1 MLCLI
6 TDDAKKEGFGKNV
19 VDYLIKNREYE
30 AAVAKAMEEGEGDL
44 VQSNIVLHG
53 PPGAGK
59 SSVKQLIIG
68 LPPLPKEKHTATDIV
83 ENAVRAISTSQM
95 KHFKVIKNDE
105 LIGMIA
111 NEVDQHKPQMK
122 KEGKHSNNQTKPTA
136 SENEPLQSTA
146 KSAPVSTTVNIGYS
160 LQYDEGSLLPQV
172 SLKAASIQS
181 IRNRLSKARG
191 PVKIFDS
198 HWHHVVDSGGQP
210 QFQDILPLVYRNPSF
225 NIVVVRLTDGLD
237 TKPKVCFYEEGRNLY
252 TLPDHLAPSNRHSI
266 ISMCQMAASQ
276 ASLGG
281 VAPYVM
287 IVGTHRD
294 MLGRNS
300 ETKIREWN
308 QGLAGIKEEFGNVLI
323 PKSAEEIIFAVNT
336 MAPEGAEREEY
347 TKELQECIT
356 SVTERHASPVKV
368 PLRWLAYQLDLDKG
382 EGVVR
387 ISECNKTGEG
397 LGMKKEDVKFALE
410 FFTKVAMILYF
421 PEDIP
426 DLVLTKMDPFIG
438 KLSKLIKA
446 SFIPPKYCPT
456 EESSKLHKK
465 GLFHKSF
472 LTEAFRDVKTNI
484 LQDEEFLKL
493 LECLKIAVH
502 VGGGEYFLPSAL
514 SLEPSSNEFT
524 WEMHSIPLVF
534 SWGERI
540 LPQGFFFTVAVE
552 LLGRSNEKGDMKFE
566 LRTDIAQCREEIQV
580 NTVHG
585 EIPGVV
591 KLINR
596 TRWIQVCSS
605 SNAEYCPTI
614 YKEVNTAVE
623 KTVKRF
629 EHTGIGSPTV
639 TVLCPIKDHEDHYCL
654 LSADKK
660 KFTCLANKSRT
671 GSVTPDMLRWTQ
683 GTYSEQLCAL
693 E

>member
-1 MLCLI
+1 MI
-6 TDDAKKEGFGKNV
+6 TADARKEGFERGSSERDV
-19 VDYLIKNREYE
+19 AAYLKKNREKKYE

-53 PPGAGK
+53 PPGSGK
-59 SSVKQLIIG
+59 SSVKRLIIG

-95 KHFKVIKNDE
+95 KHFKVIENEE

-111 NEVDQHKPQMK
+111 NEVDNHKSQI
-122 KEGKHSNNQTKPTA
+122 KEEDRHSNNQTKPAA

-146 KSAPVSTTVNIGYS
+146 KPAPVSTTVNIGSS
-160 LQYDEGSLLPQV
+160 LQSDEGSLPPQV
-172 SLKAASIQS
+172 SLKAASIQL
-181 IRNRLSKARG
+181 IRDKLSKARG

-237 TKPKVCFYEEGRNLY
+237 TKPKVCFHEEGKNVY
-252 TLPDHLAPSNRHSI
+252 SLPNHLAPSNRHSI
-266 ISMCQMAASQ
+266 VCMCQMAASQ

-294 MLGRNS
+294 MLGRKS
-300 ETKIREWN
+300 EAKIREWN
-308 QGLAGIKEEFGNVLI
+308 EGLAGIKEEFENVLI
-323 PKSAEEIIFAVNT
+323 PKSAEEIIFAINT
-336 MAPEGAEREEY
+336 MAPEGAERQEY
-347 TKELQECIT
+347 TQELQECIT
-356 SVTERHASPVKV
+356 AVTEQHASPVKV

-387 ISECNKTGEG
+387 ISDCNKTGKS
-397 LGMKKEDVKFALE
+397 LGMGEEDVKFALE
-410 FFTKVAMILYF
+410 FFTKVAMIFYF

-438 KLSKLIKA
+438 KLSKLVKA

-456 EESSKLHKK
+456 DKSSKLRKK

-472 LTEAFRDVKTNI
+472 LNKVFRDMKKDI
-484 LQDEEFLKL
+484 LPDEGFLKL

-502 VGGGEYFLPSAL
+502 VGEDEYFLPSAL

-524 WEMHSIPLVF
+524 YEMHSVPLVF

-540 LPQGFFFTVAVE
+540 LPHGFFFTVAVE
-552 LLGRSNEKGDMKFE
+552 LLGRSNEEVDMKFE
-566 LRTDIAQCREEIQV
+566 LRTDIAQCREEIQI
-580 NTVHG
+580 NAVHG

-614 YKEVNTAVE
+614 YKAVNTAAE

-660 KFTCLANKSRT
+660 NFTCMANKSRT
-671 GSVTPDMLRWTQ
+671 GSVTQDMLCWTQ
-683 GTYSEQLCAL
+683 GT
-693 E
+693 

>member
-1 MLCLI
+1 MFCLI
-6 TDDAKKEGFGKNV
+6 ADDAKKEGFESV
-19 VDYLIKNREYE
+19 VDYQNNREYE
-30 AAVAKAMEEGEGDL
+30 AAIAKAMEEGDGDL

-59 SSVKQLIIG
+59 SSVKQLILG
-68 LPPLPKEKHTATDIV
+68 SSPLLKKKQFSTNIV

-95 KHFKVIKNDE
+95 THFKVIKNDE
-105 LIGMIA
+105 LIDMIA
-111 NEVDQHKPQMK
+111 NEVEDHKPQI
-122 KEGKHSNNQTKPTA
+122 KENEKHA
-136 SENEPLQSTA
+136 AISENEHLQSTA
-146 KSAPVSTTVNIGYS
+146 KSAPVSTTVNIGSS
-160 LQYDEGSLLPQV
+160 LQSDEGSFLPQD

-181 IRNRLSKARG
+181 IRDRLSKARG

-237 TKPKVCFYEEGRNLY
+237 TKPKVCFYEEGQNVY
-252 TLPDHLAPSNRHSI
+252 TLPNHLAPSNRHSI
-266 ISMCQMAASQ
+266 VSMCQMAASQ
-276 ASLGG
+276 ATLGG
-281 VAPYVM
+281 VVPYVM

-300 ETKIREWN
+300 EAKIREWN
-308 QGLAGIKEEFGNVLI
+308 QGLASIKEEFENVLI
-323 PKSAEEIIFAVNT
+323 PKSAEEIIFAVNA
-336 MAPEGAEREEY
+336 MVPKGVERQEY
-347 TKELQECIT
+347 TKELQKCIT
-356 SVTERHASPVKV
+356 AVTEQHASPVKI

-426 DLVLTKMDPFIG
+426 DLVLTKMDPFIS

-456 EESSKLHKK
+456 DKSSELRKK

-472 LTEAFRDVKTNI
+472 LSKAFQDMKTEI
-484 LQDEEFLKL
+484 LQDEDFLKL

-502 VGGGEYFLPSAL
+502 IGGGEYFLPSAL
-514 SLEPSSNEFT
+514 SLEPSSDEFT
-524 WEMHSIPLVF
+524 FEMHSVPLVF
-534 SWGERI
+534 NWDEHI
-540 LPQGFFFTVAVE
+540 LPHGFFFTVVVE
-552 LLGRSNEKGDMKFE
+552 LLGRSKKRGDIRFE
-566 LRTDIAQCREEIQV
+566 LRTDIAQCREEIQMKA
-580 NTVHG
+580 VHG

-605 SNAEYCPTI
+605 SCAEYCPII
-614 YKEVNTAVE
+614 YKPVNTAIN

-639 TVLCPIKDHEDHYCL
+639 TVLCPLKHHGTKDHYCL
-654 LSADKK
+654 LSADMK
-660 KFTCLANKSRT
+660 KFSCTANQSRT
-671 GSVTPDMLRWTQ
+671 GSVTSEMLCWTQ
-683 GTYSEQLCAL
+683 GT
-693 E
+693 

>member
-1 MLCLI
+1 MI
-6 TDDAKKEGFGKNV
+6 TDDAK
-19 VDYLIKNREYE
+19 YE
-30 AAVAKAMEEGEGDL
+30 AAVVKAMEEGEGDL
-44 VQSNIVLHG
+44 VQSNIVLNG

-59 SSVKQLIIG
+59 SSVKRLIIG

-83 ENAVRAISTSQM
+83 ENAVRAISTSQL
-95 KHFKVIKNDE
+95 KHFKVIENEE

-111 NEVDQHKPQMK
+111 NEVDHHEPQIK
-122 KEGKHSNNQTKPTA
+122 KEGKHSNNQAKLTV
-136 SENEPLQSTA
+136 SENVPLQSTA
-146 KSAPVSTTVNIGYS
+146 KPAPVSTTVNIGCS
-160 LQYDEGSLLPQV
+160 LQSNEGSPPPQV
-172 SLKAASIQS
+172 SFIAASTQS
-181 IRNRLSKARG
+181 IRDRLSKARG

-198 HWHHVVDSGGQP
+198 HWHHVIDSGGQP

-237 TKPKVCFYEEGRNLY
+237 TKPKVCFYEEGQNVY

-266 ISMCQMAASQ
+266 VSMCQMAASQ

-308 QGLAGIKEEFGNVLI
+308 QGLADIKKEFENVLI
-323 PKSAEEIIFAVNT
+323 SKSAEEIIFAVNT
-336 MAPEGAEREEY
+336 MAPEGAERHEY
-347 TKELQECIT
+347 TEELQECIT
-356 SVTERHASPVKV
+356 AVTKRHASPVKV

-410 FFTKVAMILYF
+410 FFTKVAMIFYF

-438 KLSKLIKA
+438 KLSKLVKA
-446 SFIPPKYCPT
+446 SFIPPRYCPD
-456 EESSKLHKK
+456 EESIKLRKK

-472 LTEAFRDVKTNI
+472 LAMAFQDMKTNI

-502 VGGGEYFLPSAL
+502 VGEGEYFLPSAL
-514 SLEPSSNEFT
+514 SLEPSSSNELT
-524 WEMHSIPLVF
+524 CEMHSVPLVF

-540 LPQGFFFTVAVE
+540 LPHGFFFTVAVE
-552 LLGRSNEKGDMKFE
+552 LLDRSKEKDDIRFE
-566 LRTDIAQCREEIQV
+566 LRTDITQCREEIQM
-580 NTVHG
+580 NAVHC

-596 TRWIQVCSS
+596 TRWIQVCSF

-614 YKEVNTAVE
+614 YKAVNTAVE

-629 EHTGIGSPTV
+629 EHTGIESPTV

-660 KFTCLANKSRT
+660 NFTCFANKSRT
-671 GSVTPDMLRWTQ
+671 GSVTLDMLCWTQ
-683 GTYSEQLCAL
+683 GTYNE
-693 E
+693 

>member
-1 MLCLI
+1 MI
-6 TDDAKKEGFGKNV
+6 TDDAKKAGFGKNV
-19 VDYLIKNREYE
+19 VDYLKKNREKRYE
-30 AAVAKAMEEGEGDL
+30 AAVAKAMEEGERDL
-44 VQSNIVLHG
+44 FQSNIVLHG
-53 PPGAGK
+53 PPRAGK
-59 SSVKQLIIG
+59 SSVKRLIIG
-68 LPPLPKEKHTATDIV
+68 SLPLPKEKHTSTDIV

-95 KHFKVIKNDE
+95 KHFKIIENEE

-111 NEVDQHKPQMK
+111 NEVDSHKPQI
-122 KEGKHSNNQTKPTA
+122 KEEENHSNSQTKPTA

-146 KSAPVSTTVNIGYS
+146 KPAPLSTTVNIGSS
-160 LQYDEGSLLPQV
+160 LHSNEGSLPQQI

-181 IRNRLSKARG
+181 IKDRLSEARG
-191 PVKIFDS
+191 PVKIYDS

-237 TKPKVCFYEEGRNLY
+237 TKPKVCFYEEGQNVY
-252 TLPDHLAPSNRHSI
+252 TLPNHLAQSNRQSI
-266 ISMCQMAASQ
+266 VSMCQMAASQ

-294 MLGRNS
+294 LLGRNS
-300 ETKIREWN
+300 EAKIREWN
-308 QGLAGIKEEFGNVLI
+308 QGLADIKKHFGNVLI
-323 PKSAEEIIFAVNT
+323 SKSAEEIIFAVNT
-336 MAPEGAEREEY
+336 MAPKGAERQEY

-356 SVTERHASPVKV
+356 AVTKQHALPVKV

-397 LGMKKEDVKFALE
+397 LGMTKEDVKFALQ
-410 FFTKVAMILYF
+410 FFTKVAMIFYF

-438 KLSKLIKA
+438 KLSKLVKA

-456 EESSKLHKK
+456 DESSKLHNK

-472 LTEAFRDVKTNI
+472 LAMAFQDMKTDI
-484 LQDEEFLKL
+484 LPDEGFLKL

-524 WEMHSIPLVF
+524 FKMYSVPLVF

-540 LPQGFFFTVAVE
+540 LPHGFFFTVAVE
-552 LLGRSNEKGDMKFE
+552 LLGRSKEKGDMKFE
-566 LRTDIAQCREEIQV
+566 LRTDIAQCREEIQMK
-580 NTVHG
+580 TVHG
-585 EIPGVV
+585 KIPGVV

-605 SNAEYCPTI
+605 SSAEYCPTI
-614 YKEVNTAVE
+614 YKAVNTAVE

-629 EHTGIGSPTV
+629 EHTGVRYPTV
-639 TVLCPIKDHEDHYCL
+639 TVLCPIEDHDGQETKDHYCI

-660 KFTCLANKSRT
+660 WFSCTSNQSRT
-671 GSVTPDMLRWTQ
+671 GSVTPDILCWTQ
-683 GTYSEQLCAL
+683 GT
-693 E
+693 

>member
-1 MLCLI
+1 MFCLI
-6 TDDAKKEGFGKNV
+6 TDNAKKEGFGRNV
-19 VDYLIKNREYE
+19 VNYLKKIREKRYE

-59 SSVKQLIIG
+59 SSVKRLIIG
-68 LPPLPKEKHTATDIV
+68 LPPLPKEKHTSTNIV
-83 ENAVRAISTSQM
+83 ENAVRAISTSQI
-95 KHFKVIKNDE
+95 KHFQVIENEE

-111 NEVDQHKPQMK
+111 NEVDHHKPQI
-122 KEGKHSNNQTKPTA
+122 KEEEKHSNNQSKPA
-136 SENEPLQSTA
+136 VSENKPLLSTA
-146 KSAPVSTTVNIGYS
+146 KPAPVSITVNKGSS
-160 LQYDEGSLLPQV
+160 LQSDKGSLPPQV

-181 IRNRLSKARG
+181 IRNMLSKARG

-237 TKPKVCFYEEGRNLY
+237 TKPNVCFYEEGQNVY
-252 TLPDHLAPSNRHSI
+252 TLPYHLAPSNRHSI
-266 ISMCQMAASQ
+266 VSMCQMAASQ

-281 VAPYVM
+281 IAPYVM
-287 IVGTHRD
+287 IVGTHKD
-294 MLGRNS
+294 MLGGDC
-300 ETKIREWN
+300 EAKIREWN
-308 QGLAGIKEEFGNVLI
+308 QGLAGIKKEFRKVLI
-323 PKSAEEIIFAVNT
+323 PKSTEEIIFAVNT
-336 MAPEGAEREEY
+336 MAPEGVERREY

-356 SVTERHASPVKV
+356 AVTDQHASPVKV

-397 LGMKKEDVKFALE
+397 LGMKKEDVKFALQ
-410 FFTKVAMILYF
+410 FFTKVAMIFYF
-421 PEDIP
+421 PEDIT

-438 KLSKLIKA
+438 KLSKLVRA
-446 SFIPPKYCPT
+446 SFIPPKKHHPT
-456 EESSKLHKK
+456 DESDKLREK

-472 LTEAFRDVKTNI
+472 LAKAFQDMKTNI

-502 VGGGEYFLPSAL
+502 VGEGEYFLPSAL

-524 WEMHSIPLVF
+524 FEMHSLPLVF
-534 SWGERI
+534 NWGERI
-540 LPQGFFFTVAVE
+540 LPHGFFFTIAVE
-552 LLGRSNEKGDMKFE
+552 ILGMSNEKGDIRFE
-566 LRTDIAQCREEIQV
+566 LHTDIAQCREEIQMKAV
-580 NTVHG
+580 RS

-591 KLINR
+591 KLIDR

-605 SNAEYCPTI
+605 SQARHCPTI
-614 YKEVNTAVE
+614 YKAVNTAVE

-660 KFTCLANKSRT
+660 EFTCSAKQSRT
-671 GSVTPDMLRWTQ
+671 GSVTPDMLCWTQ
-683 GTYSEQLCAL
+683 GT
-693 E
+693 

>member
-1 MLCLI
+1 MI
-6 TDDAKKEGFGKNV
+6 TDDAKKGGFKSV
-19 VDYLIKNREYE
+19 VDYLKKNREFE

-59 SSVKQLIIG
+59 SCVKRLIIG

-83 ENAVRAISTSQM
+83 KNAVRAISTSQM
-95 KHFKVIKNDE
+95 KHFKVIENEE

-111 NEVDQHKPQMK
+111 NEVDRHKPQI
-122 KEGKHSNNQTKPTA
+122 KEEEEHSNNQTKPA
-136 SENEPLQSTA
+136 VSENEHLQSIA
-146 KSAPVSTTVNIGYS
+146 KPAPVSTTVSISSG
-160 LQYDEGSLLPQV
+160 LQYDEGSLPQQI

-181 IRNRLSKARG
+181 IRDKLSKARG

-237 TKPKVCFYEEGRNLY
+237 TKPKVCFYEEGQNVY
-252 TLPDHLAPSNRHSI
+252 TVPDHLAPSNRQCI
-266 ISMCQMAASQ
+266 VSMCQMAASQ
-276 ASLGG
+276 VTLGD

-300 ETKIREWN
+300 EAKIREWN

-336 MAPEGAEREEY
+336 MAPEGAERQEY
-347 TKELQECIT
+347 TRELQECIT
-356 SVTERHASPVKV
+356 AVTEQHASPVKI

-387 ISECNKTGEG
+387 ISECDKTGEG
-397 LGMKKEDVKFALE
+397 LGMKEEDVKFALQ

-438 KLSKLIKA
+438 KLSKLVKA

-456 EESSKLHKK
+456 DESSKLRKQ

-472 LTEAFRDVKTNI
+472 LAKAFQDMKTDI

-502 VGGGEYFLPSAL
+502 VGEGEYFLPSAL

-524 WEMHSIPLVF
+524 CEMYSVPLVF

-540 LPQGFFFTVAVE
+540 LPHGFFFTVVVE
-552 LLGRSNEKGDMKFE
+552 LLGRSKEKGDIRFE
-566 LRTDIAQCREEIQV
+566 LCADIAQCREEIQV
-580 NTVHG
+580 NAVHG

-591 KLINR
+591 RLINR
-596 TRWIQVCSS
+596 TRWIEVCSS
-605 SNAEYCPTI
+605 SQTRHCPTI
-614 YKEVNTAVE
+614 YDAVNEAVE

-629 EHTGIGSPTV
+629 EHTGVGSPIV
-639 TVLCPIKDHEDHYCL
+639 TALCPLCETKDHYCL
-654 LSADKK
+654 LTTDKK
-660 KFTCLANKSRT
+660 EFTCSANKRRT
-671 GSVTPDMLRWTQ
+671 GCVTPDMLCWTQ
-683 GTYSEQLCAL
+683 GT
-693 E
+693 

>member
-1 MLCLI
+1 MI

-19 VDYLIKNREYE
+19 VDYQKKNREKRYE

-59 SSVKQLIIG
+59 SSVKRLIIG

-95 KHFKVIKNDE
+95 KHFKVIENEE

-111 NEVDQHKPQMK
+111 NEVDHHKPQIK
-122 KEGKHSNNQTKPTA
+122 KEEKHSNNQTKPTA
-136 SENEPLQSTA
+136 SGIESLQSTA
-146 KSAPVSTTVNIGYS
+146 TTTGSSLYS
-160 LQYDEGSLLPQV
+160 CEGSLPPQV

-181 IRNRLSKARG
+181 IRDSLSKARG

-237 TKPKVCFYEEGRNLY
+237 TKPKVCFYEGGQNVY
-252 TLPDHLAPSNRHSI
+252 TLPDHLAPSNRQSI
-266 ISMCQMAASQ
+266 VSMCQMAASQ

-294 MLGRNS
+294 KLGGDS
-300 ETKIREWN
+300 EAKIREWN

-336 MAPEGAEREEY
+336 MAPEGAERQEY

-356 SVTERHASPVKV
+356 AVTEQHASPVKV

-382 EGVVR
+382 EGMVR
-387 ISECNKTGEG
+387 ISECNKTGKS
-397 LGMKKEDVKFALE
+397 LGMREEDVKFALE
-410 FFTKVAMILYF
+410 FFTKVAMIFYF

-438 KLSKLIKA
+438 KLSKLVKA

-456 EESSKLHKK
+456 DESSELRNK

-472 LTEAFRDVKTNI
+472 LTKAFRDMKTDI
-484 LQDEEFLKL
+484 LPDEEFLKL

-502 VGGGEYFLPSAL
+502 VGEGEYFLPSAL
-514 SLEPSSNEFT
+514 SLEPSSNEFAC
-524 WEMHSIPLVF
+524 EMHSVPLVF

-540 LPQGFFFTVAVE
+540 LPHGFFFTVAIE
-552 LLGRSNEKGDMKFE
+552 LLGMSYEKGDIRFE
-566 LRTDIAQCREEIQV
+566 LRTDIAHCREEIQMKA
-580 NTVHG
+580 VHC

-605 SNAEYCPTI
+605 SQARHCPTI
-614 YKEVNTAVE
+614 YKAVNTAVE

-629 EHTGIGSPTV
+629 EHTVIGSPTV
-639 TVLCPIKDHEDHYCL
+639 TFLCPIKDHEDHYCL
-654 LSADKK
+654 LSANKK
-660 KFTCLANKSRT
+660 EFSCTANQSRT
-671 GSVTPDMLRWTQ
+671 GCVTPDMLCWTR
-683 GTYSEQLCAL
+683 GT
-693 E
+693 

>member
-1 MLCLI
+1 MI
-6 TDDAKKEGFGKNV
+6 TDAAK
-19 VDYLIKNREYE
+19 YE
-30 AAVAKAMEEGEGDL
+30 AAVAKAMKEGEGDL

-59 SSVKQLIIG
+59 SSVKRLIIG

-83 ENAVRAISTSQM
+83 ENAVRAISTDQM
-95 KHFKVIKNDE
+95 KHFKVIENEE

-111 NEVDQHKPQMK
+111 NEVDCHKSQIK
-122 KEGKHSNNQTKPTA
+122 KEGKHSNNHVNLTA
-136 SENEPLQSTA
+136 SENVPPQSAAEP
-146 KSAPVSTTVNIGYS
+146 APVPITGSGS
-160 LQYDEGSLLPQV
+160 DEGYFLPQV
-172 SLKAASIQS
+172 SLNAASTQS
-181 IRNRLSKARG
+181 IRDRLSEARG

-237 TKPKVCFYEEGRNLY
+237 TKPKVCFYEEGQNVY
-252 TLPDHLAPSNRHSI
+252 TLPNHLAPSNRQSI

-281 VAPYVM
+281 IVPCVM
-287 IVGTHRD
+287 IVGTHKD
-294 MLGRNS
+294 MLGEDS
-300 ETKIREWN
+300 EAKIREWN
-308 QGLAGIKEEFGNVLI
+308 QGLAGIQKEFGKVLI

-336 MAPEGAEREEY
+336 MAPEGDERQKY

-356 SVTERHASPVKV
+356 AVTKRHASPVKV

-438 KLSKLIKA
+438 KLSKLVKG

-472 LTEAFRDVKTNI
+472 LAN
-484 LQDEEFLKL
+484 
-493 LECLKIAVH
+493 
-502 VGGGEYFLPSAL
+502 
-514 SLEPSSNEFT
+514 
-524 WEMHSIPLVF
+524 
-534 SWGERI
+534 
-540 LPQGFFFTVAVE
+540 
-552 LLGRSNEKGDMKFE
+552 
-566 LRTDIAQCREEIQV
+566 
-580 NTVHG
+580 
-585 EIPGVV
+585 
-591 KLINR
+591 
-596 TRWIQVCSS
+596 
-605 SNAEYCPTI
+605 
-614 YKEVNTAVE
+614 
-623 KTVKRF
+623 
-629 EHTGIGSPTV
+629 GISRY
-639 TVLCPIKDHEDHYCL
+639 E
-654 LSADKK
+654 
-660 KFTCLANKSRT
+660 NKHFA
-671 GSVTPDMLRWTQ
+671 G
-683 GTYSEQLCAL
+683 
-693 E
+693 

>member
-1 MLCLI
+1 MI
-6 TDDAKKEGFGKNV
+6 TDDAKKEGFGENV
-19 VDYLIKNREYE
+19 VDYLKKNREKKYE

-59 SSVKQLIIG
+59 SSVKRLIIG
-68 LPPLPKEKHTATDIV
+68 LPPLPKEKHTSTDIV
-83 ENAVRAISTSQM
+83 ENAVRAISTNQM
-95 KHFKVIKNDE
+95 KHFQVIDNDE

-111 NEVDQHKPQMK
+111 NEVDHHKPQI
-122 KEGKHSNNQTKPTA
+122 KEEEKHSINQTKP
-136 SENEPLQSTA
+136 QSTA
-146 KSAPVSTTVNIGYS
+146 KPAPVSTTVNIGSS
-160 LQYDEGSLLPQV
+160 LQSDEG

-181 IRNRLSKARG
+181 IRDRLSKARG
-191 PVKIFDS
+191 PVKIFGS
-198 HWHHVVDSGGQP
+198 HWHYVVDSGGQP
-210 QFQDILPLVYRNPSF
+210 QFQDILPLVYCNPSF

-237 TKPKVCFYEEGRNLY
+237 TKPKVCFYEEGQNVY
-252 TLPDHLAPSNRHSI
+252 TLPDHLAPSNRQSI
-266 ISMCQMAASQ
+266 VSMCQMAASQ

-281 VAPYVM
+281 IAPYVM

-300 ETKIREWN
+300 EAKIREWN

-336 MAPEGAEREEY
+336 MAPEGAERQEY
-347 TKELQECIT
+347 TQELQKCIT
-356 SVTERHASPVKV
+356 AVTKRHASPVKV

-387 ISECNKTGEG
+387 ISECNKTGKG
-397 LGMKKEDVKFALE
+397 LGMREEDVKFALQ
-410 FFTKVAMILYF
+410 FFTKVAMIFYF

-426 DLVLTKMDPFIG
+426 DLVLTKIDPFIG
-438 KLSKLIKA
+438 KLSKLVKA

-456 EESSKLHKK
+456 DESSKLHKK

-472 LTEAFRDVKTNI
+472 LTEIFEDMKTNI
-484 LQDEEFLKL
+484 LPDEELLKL

-502 VGGGEYFLPSAL
+502 VGEGEYFLPSAL

-524 WEMHSIPLVF
+524 CEMHSVPLVF
-534 SWGERI
+534 SWGECI
-540 LPQGFFFTVAVE
+540 LPHGFFFTVAVE
-552 LLGRSNEKGDMKFE
+552 LLGRSNEKEDIRFE
-566 LRTDIAQCREEIQV
+566 LRTDMAQCREEIQMKA
-580 NTVHG
+580 VHG

-605 SNAEYCPTI
+605 SQARHCSTI
-614 YKEVNTAVE
+614 YKAVNTAVE
-623 KTVKRF
+623 KTLKRF

-660 KFTCLANKSRT
+660 EFSCTAIQSRT
-671 GSVTPDMLRWTQ
+671 GSVTPDILCWTQ
-683 GTYSEQLCAL
+683 GT
-693 E
+693 

>member
-1 MLCLI
+1 MHFSLFCLI
-6 TDDAKKEGFGKNV
+6 TENAKKEGFGKNV
-19 VDYLIKNREYE
+19 VDYLKKNRDKRYEYE
-30 AAVAKAMEEGEGDL
+30 AAVANAMEEGEGDL
-44 VQSNIVLHG
+44 FQSNIVLHG

-59 SSVKQLIIG
+59 SSVKRLIID
-68 LPPLPKEKHTATDIV
+68 LPPLPKEKHTSTDIV

-95 KHFKVIKNDE
+95 KHFKIIENEE

-111 NEVDQHKPQMK
+111 NEVDSHKPQI
-122 KEGKHSNNQTKPTA
+122 KEEEKHSNNQTKPTV

-146 KSAPVSTTVNIGYS
+146 KPASVSTTVNIGSS
-160 LQYDEGSLLPQV
+160 LQSDEGSLPPQV

-181 IRNRLSKARG
+181 IRDKLSKARG

-210 QFQDILPLVYRNPSF
+210 HFQDILPLVYRNPSF

-237 TKPKVCFYEEGRNLY
+237 TKPKVCFYEEGKNVY
-252 TLPDHLAPSNRHSI
+252 TLPDHLAPSNRQSI
-266 ISMCQMAASQ
+266 VSMCQMAASQ
-276 ASLGG
+276 AGLGG

-300 ETKIREWN
+300 EAKIREWN

-323 PKSAEEIIFAVNT
+323 PKSAEEIIFDVNT
-336 MAPEGAEREEY
+336 MAPEGDERQKY
-347 TKELQECIT
+347 TQELQECIT
-356 SVTERHASPVKV
+356 DVTEQHASPVKV

-397 LGMKKEDVKFALE
+397 LGMKEEDVKFALQ
-410 FFTKVAMILYF
+410 FFTKVAMIFYF

-438 KLSKLIKA
+438 KLSKLVKA
-446 SFIPPKYCPT
+446 SFIPSKYCPT
-456 EESSKLHKK
+456 DESDKLREK

-472 LTEAFRDVKTNI
+472 LAKAFQDMKTNI
-484 LQDEEFLKL
+484 LKDEDFLKL

-502 VGGGEYFLPSAL
+502 VGGDEYFLPSAL
-514 SLEPSSNEFT
+514 SLEPRSNEFAF
-524 WEMHSIPLVF
+524 EMHSIPLVF

-540 LPQGFFFTVAVE
+540 LPHGFFFTVAVE
-552 LLGRSNEKGDMKFE
+552 LLSRSKEKGGRFE

-580 NTVHG
+580 NAVHN

-605 SNAEYCPTI
+605 SQARNCPTI
-614 YKEVNTAVE
+614 YKAVNTAVE

-629 EHTGIGSPTV
+629 EHTGIGFPTV

-660 KFTCLANKSRT
+660 EFACSTNQSRT
-671 GSVTPDMLRWTQ
+671 GSVTPDMLCWTQ
-683 GTYSEQLCAL
+683 GT
-693 E
+693 

>member
-1 MLCLI
+1 MFCLF
-6 TDDAKKEGFGKNV
+6 TADAKKEGFGENV
-19 VDYLIKNREYE
+19 VDYLKKNREKKYE
-30 AAVAKAMEEGEGDL
+30 AAVAKAIEEGEGDL

-59 SSVKQLIIG
+59 SSVKRLIIG
-68 LPPLPKEKHTATDIV
+68 LPPLPKEKHTSTDIV

-95 KHFKVIKNDE
+95 KHFKVIENEE

-111 NEVDQHKPQMK
+111 NEVDHHKPQIK

-136 SENEPLQSTA
+136 SGKESLQSTA
-146 KSAPVSTTVNIGYS
+146 KPAPVSTTGSSLYS
-160 LQYDEGSLLPQV
+160 DEGSLPPQV
-172 SLKAASIQS
+172 SLKAASTQS
-181 IRNRLSKARG
+181 IRDRLSKARG

-237 TKPKVCFYEEGRNLY
+237 TKPKVCFYEEGQNVY
-252 TLPDHLAPSNRHSI
+252 TLPNHLAPSNRQSI

-300 ETKIREWN
+300 EAKIREWN
-308 QGLAGIKEEFGNVLI
+308 QGLAGIKEEFRNVLI
-323 PKSAEEIIFAVNT
+323 PKSAKEIIFDVNT
-336 MAPEGAEREEY
+336 MAPEGAKRQEY

-356 SVTERHASPVKV
+356 AVTEQHASPVKV

-387 ISECNKTGEG
+387 ISDCNKTGEG
-397 LGMKKEDVKFALE
+397 LGMREEDVKFALQ
-410 FFTKVAMILYF
+410 FFTKVAMIFYF

-438 KLSKLIKA
+438 KLLKLVKA

-456 EESSKLHKK
+456 DESDKLRKK

-472 LTEAFRDVKTNI
+472 LAKAFQDMKTNI

-502 VGGGEYFLPSAL
+502 VGGGVYFLPSAL
-514 SLEPSSNEFT
+514 SLEPSSNELTF
-524 WEMHSIPLVF
+524 EMHSIPLVF

-540 LPQGFFFTVAVE
+540 LPHGFFFTVAVE
-552 LLGRSNEKGDMKFE
+552 LLGMSNEKGDIIFE
-566 LRTDIAQCREEIQV
+566 LCTDIAQCREEIQMKA
-580 NTVHG
+580 VHG
-585 EIPGVV
+585 EIPGVM

-605 SNAEYCPTI
+605 SQARHCPTI
-614 YKEVNTAVE
+614 YKSVNTAVE

-629 EHTGIGSPTV
+629 EHTVIGSPAV
-639 TVLCPIKDHEDHYCL
+639 TVLCPLCETKDHYCL

-660 KFTCLANKSRT
+660 EFSCTAIQSRT
-671 GSVTPDMLRWTQ
+671 GSVTPDMLCWTQ
-683 GTYSEQLCAL
+683 GT
-693 E
+693 

>member
-1 MLCLI
+1 MLF
-6 TDDAKKEGFGKNV
+6 TDEAKKEGFVNVNV
-19 VDYLIKNREYE
+19 VNYLKKNREKGYE

-59 SSVKQLIIG
+59 SSVKRLIIG
-68 LPPLPKEKHTATDIV
+68 SPPLPKEKHTSTDIM
-83 ENAVRAISTSQM
+83 ENAVRSIFTSQM
-95 KHFKVIKNDE
+95 KYFQVIENEE

-111 NEVDQHKPQMK
+111 NEVDSHKPQ
-122 KEGKHSNNQTKPTA
+122 
-136 SENEPLQSTA
+136 
-146 KSAPVSTTVNIGYS
+146 IR
-160 LQYDEGSLLPQV
+160 DEGQV

-181 IRNRLSKARG
+181 IRDRLSKARG
-191 PVKIFDS
+191 PVKIFDF

-237 TKPKVCFYEEGRNLY
+237 NKPKVCFYEEGQNVY
-252 TLPDHLAPSNRHSI
+252 TLPNHLAPSNLQSI
-266 ISMCQMAASQ
+266 VSMCQMAASQ
-276 ASLGG
+276 AILGG
-281 VAPYVM
+281 VASYVM
-287 IVGTHRD
+287 IVGTHKD

-300 ETKIREWN
+300 EAKIRKWN

-323 PKSAEEIIFAVNT
+323 SKSVKEIIFDVNT
-336 MAPEGAEREEY
+336 MVPEGAERQGY

-356 SVTERHASPVKV
+356 AVTEKHALPVKV

-387 ISECNKTGEG
+387 ISECNKIGEG
-397 LGMKKEDVKFALE
+397 LGMRAEDVKFALE

-438 KLSKLIKA
+438 KLSKLVKA

-456 EESSKLHKK
+456 DKSSELRKK

-472 LTEAFRDVKTNI
+472 LATVFRDMKTDI
-484 LQDEEFLKL
+484 LQDKEFLKL

-524 WEMHSIPLVF
+524 FEMHSVPLVF

-540 LPQGFFFTVAVE
+540 LPHGFFFTVAVE
-552 LLGRSNEKGDMKFE
+552 LLGRSKKRGDIRFE
-566 LRTDIAQCREEIQV
+566 LRTDIVQCREEIQV
-580 NTVHG
+580 NAVNG

-605 SNAEYCPTI
+605 SQGWHCPTI
-614 YKEVNTAVE
+614 YKAVNTAVE

-629 EHTGIGSPTV
+629 EHTGIGFPTV
-639 TVLCPIKDHEDHYCL
+639 TVLCSLCETKDHYCL
-654 LSADKK
+654 LTADKK
-660 KFTCLANKSRT
+660 KFTCSANKSRT
-671 GSVTPDMLRWTQ
+671 GFLTPDMLCWTQ
-683 GTYSEQLCAL
+683 GT
-693 E
+693 

>member
-1 MLCLI
+1 MI
-6 TDDAKKEGFGKNV
+6 TADAKKEGFGENV
-19 VDYLIKNREYE
+19 VDYLKKNREKRYAEYE

-59 SSVKQLIIG
+59 SSVKRLIIG

-95 KHFKVIKNDE
+95 KHFKVIENEE

-111 NEVDQHKPQMK
+111 NEVDHHKPQIK
-122 KEGKHSNNQTKPTA
+122 EEGKHSNNQTKLTA
-136 SENEPLQSTA
+136 SGKEPVQSTA
-146 KSAPVSTTVNIGYS
+146 KPAPVSTTVNIGS
-160 LQYDEGSLLPQV
+160 SFQSDEGSLYPQV

-181 IRNRLSKARG
+181 IRDRLSKARG

-210 QFQDILPLVYRNPSF
+210 QFQDILPLVYCNPSF

-237 TKPKVCFYEEGRNLY
+237 TKPKVCFYEEGQNVY
-252 TLPDHLAPSNRHSI
+252 TLPDHLAPSNRQSI
-266 ISMCQMAASQ
+266 VSMCQMAASQ

-300 ETKIREWN
+300 EAKIRKWN
-308 QGLAGIKEEFGNVLI
+308 QGLADIKKEFGTVLI
-323 PKSAEEIIFAVNT
+323 SKSAEEIIFAVNT
-336 MAPEGAEREEY
+336 MAPEGAERQKY
-347 TKELQECIT
+347 TQELQEYIT
-356 SVTERHASPVKV
+356 EVTKQHASPVKV

-397 LGMKKEDVKFALE
+397 LGMNKEDVKFALQ
-410 FFTKVAMILYF
+410 FFTKVAMIFYF

-438 KLSKLIKA
+438 KLSKLVKA

-456 EESSKLHKK
+456 EESSKLRKK

-472 LTEAFRDVKTNI
+472 LAKAFRDMKTNI

-502 VGGGEYFLPSAL
+502 VGEDEYFLPSAL
-514 SLEPSSNEFT
+514 SLEPSSKKFRFK
-524 WEMHSIPLVF
+524 MHSVPLVF
-534 SWGERI
+534 SWGKRI
-540 LPQGFFFTVAVE
+540 LPHGFFFTVAVE
-552 LLGRSNEKGDMKFE
+552 LLGRPNEKDDIRFE
-566 LRTDIAQCREEIQV
+566 LCTDIAQCREEIQMNAV
-580 NTVHG
+580 LG

-596 TRWIQVCSS
+596 TKWIQVCSS
-605 SNAEYCPTI
+605 SQARHCPTI
-614 YKEVNTAVE
+614 YKAVNTAVE

-639 TVLCPIKDHEDHYCL
+639 TVLCPIKNHKDHYCL

-660 KFTCLANKSRT
+660 EFTCSANKRRT
-671 GSVTPDMLRWTQ
+671 GPVTPDMLCWTQ
-683 GTYSEQLCAL
+683 GT
-693 E
+693 

>member
-1 MLCLI
+1 MFCLI
-6 TDDAKKEGFGKNV
+6 TDDAKKEGFGRNV
-19 VDYLIKNREYE
+19 VGYLEKNREKRYE

-44 VQSNIVLHG
+44 FQSNIVLHG

-68 LPPLPKEKHTATDIV
+68 LPPLPKEKHTSTDIV

-95 KHFKVIKNDE
+95 KHFKVIENEE

-111 NEVDQHKPQMK
+111 NEVDCHKPQI
-122 KEGKHSNNQTKPTA
+122 KEEEKHSNNQTKPTE
-136 SENEPLQSTA
+136 SESEPLQFTA
-146 KSAPVSTTVNIGYS
+146 KPAPVSTTVNEGSS
-160 LQYDEGSLLPQV
+160 LQSDEGSLPPQV

-181 IRNRLSKARG
+181 IRDKLNKARG
-191 PVKIFDS
+191 PVKIYDS

-237 TKPKVCFYEEGRNLY
+237 TKPEVCFYDEGQNVY
-252 TLPDHLAPSNRHSI
+252 TLPNYLAPSNRQSI
-266 ISMCQMAASQ
+266 VSMCQMAASQ
-276 ASLGG
+276 ASFGG
-281 VAPYVM
+281 VVPYVM

-300 ETKIREWN
+300 EAKIREWN
-308 QGLAGIKEEFGNVLI
+308 QGLAGIKEEFGSVLI

-336 MAPEGAEREEY
+336 MAPEGAERQEY

-356 SVTERHASPVKV
+356 VFTEQHASPVKV

-387 ISECNKTGEG
+387 ISECDKTGEG
-397 LGMKKEDVKFALE
+397 LGMKKEDVKFALQ
-410 FFTKVAMILYF
+410 FFTKVAMIFYF

-426 DLVLTKMDPFIG
+426 DLVLTKMDPFIS
-438 KLSKLIKA
+438 KLSKLVKA
-446 SFIPPKYCPT
+446 SFISPKYCPAD
-456 EESSKLHKK
+456 ESSKLRNK

-472 LTEAFRDVKTNI
+472 LTKAFRDMKTDI
-484 LQDEEFLKL
+484 LHNEDFLKL
-493 LECLKIAVH
+493 LECLKIAVY
-502 VGGGEYFLPSAL
+502 VRGGEYFLPSAL
-514 SLEPSSNEFT
+514 SLEPRSNEFAF
-524 WEMHSIPLVF
+524 EMDSIPLVF

-540 LPQGFFFTVAVE
+540 LPHGFFFTVAVE
-552 LLGRSNEKGDMKFE
+552 LLGRSKEKGDMKFE
-566 LRTDIAQCREEIQV
+566 LCTDIAQCREEIQM
-580 NTVHG
+580 NAVHS

-605 SNAEYCPTI
+605 SQGRHCPTI
-614 YKEVNTAVE
+614 YKAVNEAVE

-629 EHTGIGSPTV
+629 DHTGIRSPTV

-660 KFTCLANKSRT
+660 EFSCTVIQSRN
-671 GSVTPDMLRWTQ
+671 GCVTPDMLCWTQ
-683 GTYSEQLCAL
+683 GTYSE
-693 E
+693 

>member
-1 MLCLI
+1 MFCLI
-6 TDDAKKEGFGKNV
+6 TDDAKKEGFGKM
-19 VDYLIKNREYE
+19 LLTTSKKTERKGMYE

-59 SSVKQLIIG
+59 SSVKRLIIG

-95 KHFKVIKNDE
+95 KHFKVIENEE

-111 NEVDQHKPQMK
+111 NEVDRHKPQI
-122 KEGKHSNNQTKPTA
+122 KEEEKHSNNQTKPAA
-136 SENEPLQSTA
+136 SGKEPLQSTA
-146 KSAPVSTTVNIGYS
+146 KPAPVSTTVS
-160 LQYDEGSLLPQV
+160 SSSSFHSDEGSLPPQV

-181 IRNRLSKARG
+181 IRDRLSKARG

-237 TKPKVCFYEEGRNLY
+237 TKPKVCFYEEGQNVY
-252 TLPDHLAPSNRHSI
+252 TLPDHLAPSNRQSI
-266 ISMCQMAASQ
+266 VSMCQMAASQ

-300 ETKIREWN
+300 EAKIREWN

-336 MAPEGAEREEY
+336 MAPEGAERQEY

-356 SVTERHASPVKV
+356 AVTEQHASPVKV

-397 LGMKKEDVKFALE
+397 LGMKKEDVKFALQ
-410 FFTKVAMILYF
+410 FFTKVAMIFYF

-438 KLSKLIKA
+438 KLSKLVKA

-456 EESSKLHKK
+456 DESSKLRKK

-472 LTEAFRDVKTNI
+472 LAKAFRDMKTNI

-502 VGGGEYFLPSAL
+502 VGEGEYFLPSAL

-524 WEMHSIPLVF
+524 FEMHSVPLVF

-540 LPQGFFFTVAVE
+540 LPHGFFFTVAVE
-552 LLGRSNEKGDMKFE
+552 LLGRSNEKGDIRFE
-566 LRTDIAQCREEIQV
+566 LRTDIAQCREEIQMKA
-580 NTVHG
+580 VHG

-605 SNAEYCPTI
+605 SQARHCPTI
-614 YKEVNTAVE
+614 YKAVNTAVE

-639 TVLCPIKDHEDHYCL
+639 TVLCPLCEDQRIITASFQPTRKN
-654 LSADKK
+654 SAC
-660 KFTCLANKSRT
+660 TAIQSRT
-671 GSVTPDMLRWTQ
+671 GSVTPDMLCWTQ
-683 GTYSEQLCAL
+683 GT
-693 E
+693 

>member
-1 MLCLI
+1 MI
-6 TDDAKKEGFGKNV
+6 TDDAKKGGFKSV
-19 VDYLIKNREYE
+19 VDYLKKNREYE
-30 AAVAKAMEEGEGDL
+30 ASAAVAKAMEEGEGDL

-59 SSVKQLIIG
+59 SCVKRLIIG
-68 LPPLPKEKHTATDIV
+68 LPPLLKEKHTATDIV

-95 KHFKVIKNDE
+95 KHFKVIENEE

-111 NEVDQHKPQMK
+111 NEVDSHKSQIK
-122 KEGKHSNNQTKPTA
+122 KEEKHSNNQTKIL
-136 SENEPLQSTA
+136 SENEPIQSTA
-146 KSAPVSTTVNIGYS
+146 KWPAPVSTTINISSS
-160 LQYDEGSLLPQV
+160 LQSDEGSHSPQI

-181 IRNRLSKARG
+181 IRDRLSKARG

-210 QFQDILPLVYRNPSF
+210 QFQEILPLVYRNPSF

-237 TKPKVCFYEEGRNLY
+237 TKPKVCFYEEGQNVY
-252 TLPDHLAPSNRHSI
+252 TLSNHLAPSNRHSI

-276 ASLGG
+276 ANLGG

-287 IVGTHRD
+287 IVGTHKD

-300 ETKIREWN
+300 EAKIREWN
-308 QGLAGIKEEFGNVLI
+308 QGLANIKEEFGNVLI
-323 PKSAEEIIFAVNT
+323 SKSVKEIIFAVNT
-336 MAPEGAEREEY
+336 MAPEGAECQEY
-347 TKELQECIT
+347 TKELQKCIT
-356 SVTERHASPVKV
+356 AVTKQHASPVQV

-387 ISECNKTGEG
+387 ISECDETGKG
-397 LGMKKEDVKFALE
+397 LGMKKEDVKFALQ

-438 KLSKLIKA
+438 KLSKLVKA

-456 EESSKLHKK
+456 DESSKLRKQ

-472 LTEAFRDVKTNI
+472 LAKAFRDMKTDI

-502 VGGGEYFLPSAL
+502 VGGDEYFLPSAL
-514 SLEPSSNEFT
+514 SLEPSSNESTF
-524 WEMHSIPLVF
+524 EMHSIPLVF
-534 SWGERI
+534 SWDERI
-540 LPQGFFFTVAVE
+540 LPHCFFFTVVVE
-552 LLGRSNEKGDMKFE
+552 LLGRSKEKGDIRFE
-566 LRTDIAQCREEIQV
+566 LCADIAQCREEIQM
-580 NTVHG
+580 NAIHG

-591 KLINR
+591 RLIKR
-596 TRWIQVCSS
+596 TRWIEVCSS
-605 SNAEYCPTI
+605 SQTRHCPTI
-614 YKEVNTAVE
+614 YDAVNEAVE

-629 EHTGIGSPTV
+629 EHTGVGSPIV
-639 TVLCPIKDHEDHYCL
+639 TALCPLCETKDHYCL
-654 LSADKK
+654 LTTDKK
-660 KFTCLANKSRT
+660 EFTCSANKRRT
-671 GSVTPDMLRWTQ
+671 GCVTPDMLCWTQ
-683 GTYSEQLCAL
+683 GT
-693 E
+693 

>member
-1 MLCLI
+1 MFCLF
-6 TDDAKKEGFGKNV
+6 TADAKKEGFGENV
-19 VDYLIKNREYE
+19 VDYLKKNREKKYE

-59 SSVKQLIIG
+59 SSVKRLIIG
-68 LPPLPKEKHTATDIV
+68 LPPLPKEKHNATDIV

-95 KHFKVIKNDE
+95 KHFKVIENEE

-111 NEVDQHKPQMK
+111 NEVDHHKPQIK
-122 KEGKHSNNQTKPTA
+122 KEGKHNNNQTKPTA
-136 SENEPLQSTA
+136 SGIESLQSTA
-146 KSAPVSTTVNIGYS
+146 KPAPVSTTGSS
-160 LQYDEGSLLPQV
+160 LQSDEGSLPPQV
-172 SLKAASIQS
+172 SLKAASTQS
-181 IRNRLSKARG
+181 IRDRLSKARG

-210 QFQDILPLVYRNPSF
+210 QFQDILPLVHRNPSF

-237 TKPKVCFYEEGRNLY
+237 TKPKVCFYEEGQNVY
-252 TLPDHLAPSNRHSI
+252 TLPNHLAPSNRQSI
-266 ISMCQMAASQ
+266 VSMCQMAASQ

-300 ETKIREWN
+300 EAKIRKWN
-308 QGLAGIKEEFGNVLI
+308 RGLACIKKEFETVLI
-323 PKSAEEIIFAVNT
+323 SKSAEEIIFTVNT
-336 MAPEGAEREEY
+336 MAPEGAERQEY
-347 TKELQECIT
+347 TQELQEYIT
-356 SVTERHASPVKV
+356 EVTKQHASPVRV

-397 LGMKKEDVKFALE
+397 LGMRKEDVKFALE
-410 FFTKVAMILYF
+410 FFTKVAMIFYF
-421 PEDIP
+421 PEHIS

-438 KLSKLIKA
+438 KLSKLVKA

-456 EESSKLHKK
+456 EESNKLRKK

-472 LTEAFRDVKTNI
+472 LAKAFRDMKTNI

-502 VGGGEYFLPSAL
+502 VGEGEYFLPSAL
-514 SLEPSSNEFT
+514 SLEPSSKKFRFK
-524 WEMHSIPLVF
+524 MHSIPLVF
-534 SWGERI
+534 SWDERI
-540 LPQGFFFTVAVE
+540 LPHGFFFTVAVE
-552 LLGRSNEKGDMKFE
+552 LLGRSKEKDDIRFE
-566 LRTDIAQCREEIQV
+566 LCTDIAQCREEIQMNAV
-580 NTVHG
+580 LG

-605 SNAEYCPTI
+605 SQAKHCSTI
-614 YKEVNTAVE
+614 YKAVNTAVE

-629 EHTGIGSPTV
+629 KHTGVGYPTV
-639 TVLCPIKDHEDHYCL
+639 TVLCPLFYHKDHYCL

-660 KFTCLANKSRT
+660 EFTCSANKRRT
-671 GSVTPDMLRWTQ
+671 GSVRPDMLCWTQ
-683 GTYSEQLCAL
+683 GT
-693 E
+693 

>member
-1 MLCLI
+1 MI
-6 TDDAKKEGFGKNV
+6 TDDAKKEGFGENV
-19 VDYLIKNREYE
+19 VDYLKKNREKKYE
-30 AAVAKAMEEGEGDL
+30 AAVAKAMEEGEGDMF
-44 VQSNIVLHG
+44 QSNIVLHG

-59 SSVKQLIIG
+59 SSVKRLIIG
-68 LPPLPKEKHTATDIV
+68 LPPLPKEKHTSTDIV

-95 KHFKVIKNDE
+95 KHFKVIENEE

-111 NEVDQHKPQMK
+111 NEVDHHKPK
-122 KEGKHSNNQTKPTA
+122 IKDEEKSNNNQTKA
-136 SENEPLQSTA
+136 EVSENEPLQFTA
-146 KSAPVSTTVNIGYS
+146 KPAPVSTTVNIGSS
-160 LQYDEGSLLPQV
+160 LHSDEGSLPPQV
-172 SLKAASIQS
+172 SLKATSIQS

-237 TKPKVCFYEEGRNLY
+237 IKPKVCFYEKGQNVY

-281 VAPYVM
+281 FAPYVM

-300 ETKIREWN
+300 EAKIREWN
-308 QGLAGIKEEFGNVLI
+308 QGLASIKEEFGNVLI

-336 MAPEGAEREEY
+336 MAPEGDERQEY
-347 TKELQECIT
+347 TQELQECIT
-356 SVTERHASPVKV
+356 AVTEQHASPVKV

-387 ISECNKTGEG
+387 ISECNKIGEG
-397 LGMKKEDVKFALE
+397 LGMEKEDVKFALQ
-410 FFTKVAMILYF
+410 FFTKVAMIFYF

-438 KLSKLIKA
+438 KLSKLVKA
-446 SFIPPKYCPT
+446 SFIPPKFFPT
-456 EESSKLHKK
+456 DESSKLSKK

-472 LTEAFRDVKTNI
+472 LAKAFRDMKTDI
-484 LQDEEFLKL
+484 LQDEDFLKL
-493 LECLKIAVH
+493 LVCLKIAVH
-502 VGGGEYFLPSAL
+502 VGEGEYFLPSAL

-524 WEMHSIPLVF
+524 CEMHSVPLVF

-540 LPQGFFFTVAVE
+540 LPHGFFFTVAVE
-552 LLGRSNEKGDMKFE
+552 LLGRSKEKGDMKFE
-566 LRTDIAQCREEIQV
+566 LRTDKVQCREEIQLNAV
-580 NTVHG
+580 DG
-585 EIPGVV
+585 KIPGVV

-605 SNAEYCPTI
+605 SQARYCLTI
-614 YKEVNTAVE
+614 YKAVNTAVE

-629 EHTGIGSPTV
+629 EHTGIGSPIV
-639 TVLCPIKDHEDHYCL
+639 TVLCPIKDHKDHYCL
-654 LSADKK
+654 LSADKGE
-660 KFTCLANKSRT
+660 FTCSADKSRT
-671 GSVTPDMLRWTQ
+671 GSVTPNMLCWTQ
-683 GTYSEQLCAL
+683 GT
-693 E
+693 

>member
-1 MLCLI
+1 M
-6 TDDAKKEGFGKNV
+6 GFGENV
-19 VDYLIKNREYE
+19 VDYLKKKNREYE

-59 SSVKQLIIG
+59 SSVKRLIIG

-95 KHFKVIKNDE
+95 THFKVIENEE

-111 NEVDQHKPQMK
+111 NEVDYHKPQI
-122 KEGKHSNNQTKPTA
+122 KEEEKHSNNQKKPTA

-146 KSAPVSTTVNIGYS
+146 KSAPVSTTVNIGSS
-160 LQYDEGSLLPQV
+160 LHSDEGSLLPHS
-172 SLKAASIQS
+172 SLKAASTQS
-181 IRNRLSKARG
+181 IRDRLSKTRG
-191 PVKIFDS
+191 PMKIFDS
-198 HWHHVVDSGGQP
+198 HWHHVVDCGGQP
-210 QFQDILPLVYRNPSF
+210 HFQDILPLVYRNPSF

-237 TKPKVCFYEEGRNLY
+237 TKPKVCFYEEGQNVY
-252 TLPDHLAPSNRHSI
+252 TLPDHVAPSNRHSI
-266 ISMCQMAASQ
+266 VSMCQMAANQ
-276 ASLGG
+276 AGLGG

-300 ETKIREWN
+300 EAKIRKWN
-308 QGLAGIKEEFGNVLI
+308 QGLAGIKKKFGTVLI
-323 PKSAEEIIFAVNT
+323 SKSATEIIFAVNT
-336 MAPEGAEREEY
+336 MAPEGAERQEY

-356 SVTERHASPVKV
+356 AVTKQHASPVQV

-387 ISECNKTGEG
+387 LSECNKTGER
-397 LGMKKEDVKFALE
+397 LGMKKEDVKFALQ
-410 FFTKVAMILYF
+410 FFTKVAMIFYF
-421 PEDIP
+421 PEDMP
-426 DLVLTKMDPFIG
+426 DLVLTKMDLFIG
-438 KLSKLIKA
+438 KLSKLVKA

-456 EESSKLHKK
+456 DESSKLRNK

-472 LTEAFRDVKTNI
+472 LVKAFLDMETDI

-502 VGGGEYFLPSAL
+502 VGEGEYFLPSAL
-514 SLEPSSNEFT
+514 SLEPSSKKFHFK
-524 WEMHSIPLVF
+524 MHSVPLVF

-540 LPQGFFFTVAVE
+540 LPHGFFFTVAVE
-552 LLGRSNEKGDMKFE
+552 LLGRSKEKNDIRFE
-566 LRTDIAQCREEIQV
+566 LHTDIAQCREEFQM
-580 NTVHG
+580 NAVHG

-596 TRWIQVCSS
+596 TSWIQVCSS
-605 SNAEYCPTI
+605 SQARHCPTI
-614 YKEVNTAVE
+614 YKAVNTAVE

-629 EHTGIGSPTV
+629 EHTGIGSPIV
-639 TVLCPIKDHEDHYCL
+639 TVLCPIKNHKDHYCL

-660 KFTCLANKSRT
+660 KFTCSANQRRT
-671 GSVTPDMLRWTQ
+671 GCVTPDMLCWTQ
-683 GTYSEQLCAL
+683 GT
-693 E
+693 

>member
-1 MLCLI
+1 MI
-6 TDDAKKEGFGKNV
+6 YTDDTKKKGFGENV
-19 VDYLIKNREYE
+19 VDYLKKKREKRYAEYE

-59 SSVKQLIIG
+59 SSVKRLIIG

-95 KHFKVIKNDE
+95 KHFKVIENEE

-111 NEVDQHKPQMK
+111 NEVDCHKPEI
-122 KEGKHSNNQTKPTA
+122 KEEEKHSNNQKKPAA
-136 SENEPLQSTA
+136 SENKPLQSTA
-146 KSAPVSTTVNIGYS
+146 KPAPVSTTVNMGSS
-160 LQYDEGSLLPQV
+160 LRSDEGSLPPQI
-172 SLKAASIQS
+172 SLKAASTQL
-181 IRNRLSKARG
+181 IRDRLSKARG

-225 NIVVVRLTDGLD
+225 IIVVVRLTDGLD
-237 TKPKVCFYEEGRNLY
+237 TKPKVCFYEEGQNVY
-252 TLPDHLAPSNRHSI
+252 TLPNHLAPSNRQSVV
-266 ISMCQMAASQ
+266 SMCQMAANQ

-281 VAPYVM
+281 VVPYVM

-294 MLGRNS
+294 MLGRNIKA
-300 ETKIREWN
+300 KIRKWN
-308 QGLAGIKEEFGNVLI
+308 QGLAGIKKEFGNVLI
-323 PKSAEEIIFAVNT
+323 SKSAEEIIFAVNT
-336 MAPEGAEREEY
+336 LAPEGAERKEY

-356 SVTERHASPVKV
+356 AVTKQHASPVQV

-397 LGMKKEDVKFALE
+397 LGMRKEDVKFALQ
-410 FFTKVAMILYF
+410 FFTKVAMIFYF

-438 KLSKLIKA
+438 RLSKLVKA

-456 EESSKLHKK
+456 EESSKLRKK

-472 LTEAFRDVKTNI
+472 LAKAFLDMRTDI

-502 VGGGEYFLPSAL
+502 VGEGEYFLPSAL
-514 SLEPSSNEFT
+514 SLEPSLKKLPLK
-524 WEMHSIPLVF
+524 MHSVPLVF

-540 LPQGFFFTVAVE
+540 LPHGFFFTVAVE
-552 LLGRSNEKGDMKFE
+552 LLGRLKEKSDIRFE
-566 LRTDIAQCREEIQV
+566 LHTDIAQCREEIQM
-580 NTVHG
+580 NAVHG
-585 EIPGVV
+585 EIPGVM

-605 SNAEYCPTI
+605 SQARYCPTI
-614 YKEVNTAVE
+614 YKAVNTAVE
-623 KTVKRF
+623 KTMKRF
-629 EHTGIGSPTV
+629 EHTGVGSPTV
-639 TVLCPIKDHEDHYCL
+639 TVLCPIKNHKDHYCL
-654 LSADKK
+654 LSTDKK
-660 KFTCLANKSRT
+660 EFTCFANKRRT
-671 GSVTPDMLRWTQ
+671 GSVTPDMLCWTQ
-683 GTYSEQLCAL
+683 GT
-693 E
+693 

>member
-1 MLCLI
+1 MI
-6 TDDAKKEGFGKNV
+6 TDDAKKEGFGENV
-19 VDYLIKNREYE
+19 VDYLKKNREKRYMYE

-59 SSVKQLIIG
+59 SSVKRLIIG
-68 LPPLPKEKHTATDIV
+68 LPPLPKEKHTSTDIV

-95 KHFKVIKNDE
+95 KQFQVIENEE

-111 NEVDQHKPQMK
+111 NEVVDHKPQI
-122 KEGKHSNNQTKPTA
+122 KEEENHSNNQTKPAA
-136 SENEPLQSTA
+136 SENEPLQSTT
-146 KSAPVSTTVNIGYS
+146 KPAPVSTTLNISSSLYS
-160 LQYDEGSLLPQV
+160 DEGSLPPQAP
-172 SLKAASIQS
+172 LKAASIQS
-181 IRNRLSKARG
+181 IIDRLSKARG

-237 TKPKVCFYEEGRNLY
+237 TKPEVCFYEEGQNVY
-252 TLPDHLAPSNRHSI
+252 TLPDHLASSNRQSI
-266 ISMCQMAASQ
+266 VSMCQMAASH

-300 ETKIREWN
+300 EAKIREWN
-308 QGLAGIKEEFGNVLI
+308 QGLAGIKEEFENVLI
-323 PKSAEEIIFAVNT
+323 SKSAEEIIFAVNT
-336 MAPEGAEREEY
+336 MAPEGAERQEY
-347 TKELQECIT
+347 TQELQECIT
-356 SVTERHASPVKV
+356 EVTKQHASPVKV

-387 ISECNKTGEG
+387 ISECNKTGED
-397 LGMKKEDVKFALE
+397 LGMKKENVKFALQ
-410 FFTKVAMILYF
+410 FFTKAAMIFYF

-438 KLSKLIKA
+438 KLSKLVKA
-446 SFIPPKYCPT
+446 SFIPPTYFPADK
-456 EESSKLHKK
+456 SSKLRNK

-472 LTEAFRDVKTNI
+472 LAMAFQDMKTDI

-502 VGGGEYFLPSAL
+502 VGEGEYFLPSAL
-514 SLEPSSNEFT
+514 SLEPSSNKFT
-524 WEMHSIPLVF
+524 FKMHSVPLVF
-534 SWGERI
+534 SWSKHI
-540 LPQGFFFTVAVE
+540 LPHGFFFTVAVE
-552 LLGRSNEKGDMKFE
+552 LLGRSKEKGNMKFE
-566 LRTDIAQCREEIQV
+566 LRTDIAQCREEIQM
-580 NTVHG
+580 NAVHG

-596 TRWIQVCSS
+596 TRWIHVCSS
-605 SNAEYCPTI
+605 SSAEYCPTI
-614 YKEVNTAVE
+614 YKAVNTAVE

-629 EHTGIGSPTV
+629 EHTGIGYPRV
-639 TVLCPIKDHEDHYCL
+639 TVLCPIEDHEDHYCI
-654 LSADKK
+654 LSVDKK
-660 KFTCLANKSRT
+660 WFSCTSNQSRT
-671 GSVTPDMLRWTQ
+671 GSVTPDMLCWTQ
-683 GTYSEQLCAL
+683 GT
-693 E
+693 